1 LATNGGFLTDNL
13 IIITS
18 TPSLKYCHFI
28 DLSSL
33 QFTMIFKATF
43 SLLAGLSLLSASTFT
58 SLPSRALASAIAQA
72 ETSETETEAMTESEF
87 YEQAKEEFGVL
98 GDYGQDL
105 YVLYRIIEKL
115 ARANGLDE
123 RNWRFQLVDQ
133 YEINASASDL
143 NLLTFYSGLIDQL
156 HGDYEAIACVVGH
169 EMAHLEKNHIPL
181 RVKVQAEMLKL
192 KEEAD
197 QELLAELQANQK
209 QSSSVGGGIIG
220 AVVDRVAGTGG
231 LANFAGRTL
240 DQALE
245 DMDAAEK
252 QQAQAR
258 AKEIYQEKLETLNQ
272 EFSATIQEHE
282 LESDR
287 YGYIYAARAGLDPQG
302 CLRAMDV
309 LNDLPTS
316 HLPGIT
322 HPSTPERIQKLNA
335 IQAELSI
342 TDLVAEGEANL
353 RNSSAPLDYA
363 ISRDGKSIRIES
375 RYNRNIDD
383 VL

>member
-1 LATNGGFLTDNL
+1 
-13 IIITS
+13 
-18 TPSLKYCHFI
+18 
-28 DLSSL
+28 
-33 QFTMIFKATF
+33 MIFKATL
-43 SLLAGLSLLSASTFT
+43 SLLTGLSLLTASPFAPLSGSAF
-58 SLPSRALASAIAQA
+58 AEVVAQA
-72 ETSETETEAMTESEF
+72 ESSATGSSEF
-87 YEQAKEEFGVL
+87 YEQAKTEFGVL
-98 GDYGQDL
+98 GDYGEDL
-105 YVLYRIIEKL
+105 YLLYRIIEKL

-169 EMAHLEKNHIPL
+169 EMAHLEKNHLPL
-181 RVKVQAEMLKL
+181 RVKVQAEMLQL
-192 KEEAD
+192 QEEAE
-197 QELLAELQANQK
+197 QELLAELEENQK
-209 QSSSVGGGIIG
+209 RSRSVGGGIVG
-220 AVVDRVAGTGG
+220 AVVDRVAGTRG
-231 LANFAGRTL
+231 LASVAGRTF

-258 AKEIYQEKLETLNQ
+258 AEEIYQEKLAVLNQ

-322 HPSTPERIQKLNA
+322 HPSTPERIQKLKA
-335 IQAELSI
+335 IQAELS
-342 TDLVAEGEANL
+342 TADLVAEGEANL
-353 RNSSAPLDYA
+353 QNSSTPLNYA
-363 ISRDGKSIRIES
+363 ISRDGQSIRVES
-375 RYNRNIDD
+375 RYDRDIDD